1 MNSITP
7 NSITIDH
14 DFIDKSGKKY
24 SGFIGLFQRI
34 GQTEPT
40 VMQREILL
48 QATIENKMICFGS
61 VDEVVKVLNESR

>member
-1 MNSITP
+1 M
-7 NSITIDH
+7 IDH

-40 VMQREILL
+40 IAQKLVLED
-48 QATIENKMICFGS
+48 AKKENKMICFGS